1 MVSERQLSVTAHDKK
16 LSYLDALFI
25 LLSEL
30 LRRRSTMALPIL
42 RETVPSWCSLC
53 IFYWSS
59 SFWGGRMA
67 QWSVLLPLI
76 KCPQGRWWQE
86 WQRVV
91 QLIKLKLII
100 YENNHCSEAIR
111 DYRRKH
117 TFFSDIF
124 VVFITFRINYFDL

>member
-1 MVSERQLSVTAHDKK
+1 MTRSYPIWMPSSYCFLSCSAAVLQWHCQSYKK
-16 LSYLDALFI
+16 LCLHG
-25 LLSEL
+25 
-30 LRRRSTMALPIL
+30 
-42 RETVPSWCSLC
+42 VLC
-53 IFYWSS
+53 VYSIGAVHSGEEGWHS
-59 SFWGGRMA
+59 G
-67 QWSVLLPLI
+67 QLLLPLI

-117 TFFSDIF
+117 TFFRDIF